1 MVKKFSKILV
11 ICMCIF
17 LIVGLVAGCGQTQ
30 QQGEQEGQEAG
41 GEQTEK
47 KVWVVGTSADYPPF
61 ESVDEK
67 GEFVGFDMDLIR
79 EVAKRLDVEL
89 KIESM
94 EFDSLI
100 ASLKQGKIDAIIA
113 CMSPDSERLKEAD
126 FTEAYYLT
134 KHGILVKEDGKA
146 EINELSDILKYEVGV
161 QTGTTMD
168 KWITQK
174 ISEGAIPE
182 AKVKR
187 YTDANAGALDVKNG
201 RLDAFLVDA
210 PVAYEK
216 AKEIGLVVALETVL
230 DKDEDPGI
238 VLKKGSTEMLEKLNG
253 IIKEMKDD
261 GTIQQLEEK
270 WIKQ

>member
-1 MVKKFSKILV
+1 MKNLSKIFV
-11 ICMCIF
+11 VCMCIF

-30 QQGEQEGQEAG
+30 QQAEQEGQEAG

-47 KVWVVGTSADYPPF
+47 EVWIVGTSADYPPF

-67 GEFVGFDMDLIR
+67 GEFIGFDMDLIR
-79 EVAKRLDVEL
+79 EVAKRLGVEL

-94 EFDSLI
+94 EFGSLI

-113 CMSPDSERLKEAD
+113 CMSPDPERLKEAD
-126 FTEAYYLT
+126 FTDPYYLI
-134 KHGILVKEDGKA
+134 KHGILVKEGSKA
-146 EINELSDILKYEVGV
+146 EIKELNDIFKYEVGV

-182 AKVKR
+182 AKVKH
-187 YTDANAGALDVKNG
+187 YSDANAGAMDVKNG

-216 AKEIGLVVALETVL
+216 AKEVGLIVALETVL
-230 DKDEDPGI
+230 EKEENPGI
-238 VLKKGSTEMLEKLNG
+238 VLKKGSTEMLEKLNE
-253 IIKEMKDD
+253 IIKEMKED